1 MSQPEPRERHAV
13 LIGVNYVNDSQSRLY
28 GCINDAVQTKYFLQD
43 AFGYPEDNITV
54 LRDDSHDEAIPPTM
68 SNILSY
74 LTQLVNMSES
84 CEEIWVHYSGHG
96 TQVKDTNGDEEDGR
110 DEVIV
115 PCDYRESGVIRDD
128 VLFAI
133 LSRSKC
139 RTYIVMD
146 CCHSGS
152 IVDLPYLYDLNGDE
166 LVRKHANRTVDVS
179 MFENKEIYMIAGSR
193 DSQTA
198 ADGWNYE
205 ARVSMGATTQAL
217 IETVREHNHHITL
230 ENLLR
235 EMHTWMEQRSFQQR
249 PNVSCMSEE
258 GIHHSIRKPE
268 YEESRE
274 CVKCKEYEEEIVV
287 LQQEKAQV
295 EKKLDKTTKESVS
308 AWYMNNDLKKRIE
321 RLQTTLNHFTIPEKV
336 EKVERYIKQDERTV
350 NQVDNGEQTKKAQ
363 TRASSILHNALLRK
377 QANQAKQAKQSVP
390 VVEKNEP
397 QPKSEDTKDNTKDNA
412 KEEASISLEI
422 KESKEPKEQPNESKE
437 PKKEGRPQA
446 TPQRKHRMYNGRRVF
461 MLR

>member
-13 LIGVNYVNDSQSRLY
+13 LIGINYVNDSQARLY

-54 LRDDSHDEAIPPTM
+54 LRDDTYEDAIPPTM

-96 TQVKDTNGDEEDGR
+96 TQVTDNDGDEEDGM
-110 DEVIV
+110 DEVII
-115 PCDYRESGVIRDD
+115 PSDYKESGIIRDD

-133 LSRSKC
+133 LSKSKC
-139 RTYIVMD
+139 RTYLVMD

-152 IVDLPYLYDLNGDE
+152 IVDLPYLYDLNGDT
-166 LVRKHANRTVDVS
+166 LVRKKANRTIDTS

-193 DSQTA
+193 DTQTA

-205 ARVSMGATTQAL
+205 SRVSMGATTQAL
-217 IETVREHNHHITL
+217 IETIREHNHHITL

-235 EMHTWMEQRSFQQR
+235 EMHTWMEQRHFSQR
-249 PNVSCMSEE
+249 PNVSCMVEE
-258 GIHHSIRKPE
+258 GIQHVIRKPE
-268 YEESRE
+268 YEGTQE
-274 CVKCKEYEEEIVV
+274 CVKCKEYEQEIIV
-287 LQQEKAQV
+287 LQQEKTQI
-295 EKKLDKTTKESVS
+295 EKKLDKTTKESIS
-308 AWYMNNDLKKRIE
+308 AWYMNNDLKKRIA

-336 EKVERYIKQDERTV
+336 EKVERYIQIDEESTRQLHKNVKT
-350 NQVDNGEQTKKAQ
+350 QAQ
-363 TRASSILHNALLRK
+363 TRANAILHNALLRK
-377 QANQAKQAKQSVP
+377 QEKKEKKELEKSV
-390 VVEKNEP
+390 
-397 QPKSEDTKDNTKDNA
+397 D
-412 KEEASISLEI
+412 KEEPTISLQVIEEV
-422 KESKEPKEQPNESKE
+422 KEVKEPKKTEEPKQEVKDVKDVKEEPKEPKEH
-437 PKKEGRPQA
+437 KKGRPPA
-446 TPQRKHRMYNGRRVF
+446 TPQRKHRIYNGRRVF